1 MNYSVQDLR
10 DNLNDKIL
18 SLGINREFLNNP
30 AYKAVLTEIDNMIGQ
45 LNMFEQ
51 ANNIMVESTGNSI
64 SFKFTGADATN
75 YYTEISKNDDKTFKC
90 FQMIEKKPYLN
101 VTGDYVKEKTFVEEI
116 ATLTDKG
123 FIELVNNGAII
134 NNTASSG
141 VCNNMS
147 WAEKKTYTNK
157 GIMQEREYIGFP
169 RGELNESYDRANS
182 ATALYFSKS
191 AFNGSLGN
199 LYDTKTILRRDKLD
213 TARIYVENKNSDF
226 KYSAII
232 PLNQEHGLRDMTMI
246 GGYDSYPTEIVIKP
260 LSPEEITAI
269 ISKEPDLKIQEGLK
283 EYAVGRENYYYNS
296 LDDPYFIYQ
305 QLSNN
310 QNITR

>member
-10 DNLNDKIL
+10 DNLSEKIL
-18 SLGINREFLNNP
+18 NLGINREFLNNP
-30 AYKAVLTEIDNMIGQ
+30 AYKAVLDEIDNLIGQ

-51 ANNIMVESTGNSI
+51 VNNIMVESNGNSI
-64 SFKFTGADATN
+64 SFKFVGSDATN
-75 YYTEISKNDDKTFKC
+75 YYTEISKNDDNSFKC
-90 FQMIEKKPYLN
+90 SQITEKKPYLDAN
-101 VTGDYVKEKTFVEEI
+101 GDYVKEKTFVEEI
-116 ATLTDKG
+116 ATLNDNG
-123 FIELVNNGAII
+123 FIELVNNGSII

-147 WAEKKTYTNK
+147 WAEKKTYTDK
-157 GIMQEREYIGFP
+157 GIMQVREYIGFP
-169 RGELNESYDRANS
+169 KSELNESYDRVNS
-182 ATALYFSKS
+182 ATALYFSKA
-191 AFNGSLGN
+191 AFNGNLGN
-199 LYDTKTILRRDKLD
+199 LYDTRTILRRDKFD
-213 TARIYVENKNSDF
+213 TARIYVENKNNDI
-226 KYSAII
+226 KYSTII

-283 EYAVGRENYYYNS
+283 EYAVGRENYYYSS

-305 QLSNN
+305 QLGNN